1 MLHRL
6 PPPRGTC
13 ILAEGYP
20 AWHPKCSCPVGS
32 TSKSISDPNLITC
45 LCRFCWMPTFYQTL
59 KSMRTGS
66 CLMDL
71 LQPWHLAR
79 FLRCSKGMVSQVLT
93 GGGGVLR
100 RQGSRQWRR
109 EHALPEGAGYF

>member
-1 MLHRL
+1 
-6 PPPRGTC
+6 
-13 ILAEGYP
+13 
-20 AWHPKCSCPVGS
+20 
-32 TSKSISDPNLITC
+32 
-45 LCRFCWMPTFYQTL
+45 MPTFYQTL

-93 GGGGVLR
+93 GGGGSYGDKGH
-100 RQGSRQWRR
+100 GSGGESTLCPKGQDISDKN
-109 EHALPEGAGYF
+109 FK

>member
-1 MLHRL
+1 
-6 PPPRGTC
+6 
-13 ILAEGYP
+13 
-20 AWHPKCSCPVGS
+20 
-32 TSKSISDPNLITC
+32 
-45 LCRFCWMPTFYQTL
+45 MPTFYQTL

-93 GGGGVLR
+93 GGGGPTETRVTAVEERARSAR
-100 RQGSRQWRR
+100 RGRIFLIKTSNN
-109 EHALPEGAGYF
+109 